1 MIAWHPP
8 SCEPAPMEDPDVAF
22 REPRS
27 TRPHMPGYGIV
38 GADEGRG
45 LLSWSWAERR
55 LISSHDYWVA
65 TVWPDGRPHVMPV
78 WGLWKQGSFWFSSSV
93 GSRKARN
100 LRHDP
105 RCVITTDNPL
115 EPVVVEGV
123 AEVVTEMAVI
133 EDVVRSI
140 NDKYRSDI
148 TVEFMDPDVNATIRV
163 APRWAFGLI
172 EGEFTESPTRWE
184 F

>member
-1 MIAWHPP
+1 MT
-8 SCEPAPMEDPDVAF
+8 
-22 REPRS
+22 EPRS
-27 TRPHMPGYGIV
+27 SRPRMPGYGIV

-45 LLSWSWAERR
+45 LLPWSWAESR

-78 WGLWKQGSFWFSSSV
+78 WGLWKQDSFWFSSSV
-93 GSRKARN
+93 RSRKARN
-100 LRHDP
+100 LRADT

-123 AEVVTEMAVI
+123 AEAVTEMSVI
-133 EDVVRSI
+133 EDMVHGI
-140 NDKYRSDI
+140 NDKYGSDV
-148 TVEFMDPDVNATIRV
+148 TVDFMDADVNATIRV

-172 EGEFTESPTRWE
+172 DAEFAESPTRWD